1 MKQNQVWM
9 NFTGFVTSKNVMD
22 STLLRKMLK
31 FIIDIRPKEIKKKEE
46 KFTSSDA
53 TYSCEVFI
61 LRINSQSEEHQP
73 PKI

>member
-1 MKQNQVWM
+1 M
-9 NFTGFVTSKNVMD
+9 NLTGFVTSKNVMD

-31 FIIDIRPKEIKKKEE
+31 FITDIRPKEIIKKKRE